1 MGQWQMVQVVGLL
14 IPSCIGQEVIV
25 LERFVGV
32 PGSVQ
37 AVSHELSTRFVLVLD
52 ELLDRDGPS
61 PATSTLMQ
69 VPPAVARGWILGMFP
84 APSATRPETMA

>member
-1 MGQWQMVQVVGLL
+1 MSANPNRHAPTPVGRDLWEYRDPYKRCHTNCQHDL
-14 IPSCIGQEVIV
+14 ARG
-25 LERFVGV
+25 
-32 PGSVQ
+32 
-37 AVSHELSTRFVLVLD
+37 VLVLD